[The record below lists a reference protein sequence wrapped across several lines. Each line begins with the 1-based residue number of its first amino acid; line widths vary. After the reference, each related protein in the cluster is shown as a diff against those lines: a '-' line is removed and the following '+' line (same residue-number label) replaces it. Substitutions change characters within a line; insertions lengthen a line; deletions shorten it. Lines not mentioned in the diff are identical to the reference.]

1 MLANKA
7 YFVIMGSHNFLIA
20 MGILE
25 KVFGV
30 GTFYSQETKKSRKIV
45 SKSKN

>member
-1 MLANKA
+1 MLANIV
-7 YFVIMGSHNFLIA
+7 FLVIMGSHNFLIA

-25 KVFGV
+25 NFIGV
-30 GTFYSQETKKSRKIV
+30 GTFYSQETKRSRKIV